1 MNALVDLIANSILRM
16 SIQLMAKEKC
26 FRLVAM
32 EDINFWIGIIATMAF
47 AVTGVLAI
55 ADRGVDLFGVLVLGL
70 ITAIGG
76 GTIRDIILEAPIFWS
91 ENQIYVWLALAAS
104 VITFFAES
112 FFTQPQIYRWMLY
125 IDGFGAALFG
135 IQGADKAWN
144 MDFGLP
150 VAPVI
155 LGVVTAI
162 GGGLLRDVL
171 AGRKTLIM
179 SHELYAIPVT
189 LGCCAYVLVLNF
201 LPQYVVEGSVLCMLG
216 IFGLRAAAIH
226 WDLRVPK
233 MFITKT
239 R

>member
-1 MNALVDLIANSILRM
+1 
-16 SIQLMAKEKC
+16 
-26 FRLVAM
+26 M
-32 EDINFWIGIIATMAF
+32 EQINFWSSVIATIAF

-55 ADRGVDLFGVLVLGL
+55 SNRGVDLFGILVLGL

-76 GTIRDIILEAPIFWS
+76 GTIRDIILETPVFWAES
-91 ENQIYVWLALAAS
+91 QFYVWLALGAS
-104 VITFFAES
+104 VLTFFAES
-112 FFTQPQIYRWMLY
+112 FFTQPQIYRTMLY
-125 IDGFGAALFG
+125 LDGFGAALFG
-135 IQGADKAWN
+135 IAGTDKAWN

-155 LGVVTAI
+155 LGVLTAI

-179 SHELYAIPVT
+179 SDELYAIPVSF
-189 LGCCAYVLVLNF
+189 GCITYALILSFC
-201 LPQYVVEGSVLCMLG
+201 PQYTLEGSIVCMLG

>member
-1 MNALVDLIANSILRM
+1 MVTSILRM
-16 SIQLMAKEKC
+16 AIQVILRIKC
-26 FRLVAM
+26 IRLFAM
-32 EDINFWIGIIATMAF
+32 KDINFWVSIIATMAF

-91 ENQIYVWLALAAS
+91 ESQIYVWLALGAS
-104 VITFFAES
+104 VLAFVAES

-125 IDGFGAALFG
+125 IDGFGAALFA
-135 IQGADKAWN
+135 IQGADKAWS
-144 MDFGLP
+144 MGYGLP
-150 VAPVI
+150 IAPVI
-155 LGVVTAI
+155 LGVITAI
-162 GGGLLRDVL
+162 GGGLIRDVL

-201 LPQYVVEGSVLCMLG
+201 IPQYVVQGSVLCMFG
-216 IFGLRAAAIH
+216 IFALRAAAIH

-233 MFITKT
+233 IFITKT

>member
-1 MNALVDLIANSILRM
+1 M
-16 SIQLMAKEKC
+16 Q
-26 FRLVAM
+26 
-32 EDINFWIGIIATMAF
+32 DINYWIGIIATMAF

-76 GTIRDIILEAPIFWS
+76 GTIRDIILEVPVFWS
-91 ENQIYVWLALAAS
+91 ESQIYVWLALVAS
-104 VITFFAES
+104 VAAFFAES

-125 IDGFGAALFG
+125 IDGFGAALFA
-135 IQGADKAWN
+135 IQGADKASN
-144 MDFGLP
+144 MNFGLP

-155 LGVVTAI
+155 LGVITAI
-162 GGGLLRDVL
+162 GGGLLRDIL
-171 AGRKTLIM
+171 AGKKTLLM

-201 LPQYVVEGSVLCMLG
+201 MPQFVVEGSVVCMLG

-226 WDLRVPK
+226 WNLRVPK
-233 MFITKT
+233 ILITKT

>member
-1 MNALVDLIANSILRM
+1 MQEAYLGEVDSN
-16 SIQLMAKEKC
+16 C
-26 FRLVAM
+26 FRLFLM
-32 EDINFWIGIIATMAF
+32 GEINFWISMIATMAF

-55 ADRGVDLFGVLVLGL
+55 ADRGVDLFGVLVLGV

-76 GTIRDIILEAPIFWS
+76 GTIRDMILEAPVFWS
-91 ENQIYVWLALAAS
+91 ENQIYVWMALGAS
-104 VITFFAES
+104 VLTFLAES

-125 IDGFGAALFG
+125 IDGFGAALFA
-135 IQGADKAWN
+135 IQGANKAWA

-155 LGVVTAI
+155 LGVITAI
-162 GGGLLRDVL
+162 GGGLIRDIL

-189 LGCCAYVLVLNF
+189 LGCCAYVLILNF
-201 LPQYVVEGSVLCMLG
+201 FPQYALEGSIFCMLG
-216 IFGLRAAAIH
+216 IFGLRVAAIH

>member
-1 MNALVDLIANSILRM
+1 
-16 SIQLMAKEKC
+16 
-26 FRLVAM
+26 M
-32 EDINFWIGIIATMAF
+32 EQINFWISIIATVAF

-55 ADRGVDLFGVLVLGL
+55 ADRGVDLFGVLVLGV

-76 GTIRDIILEAPIFWS
+76 GTLRDIILEVPAFWS
-91 ENQIYVWLALAAS
+91 TAQIYIWVALGACF
-104 VITFFAES
+104 VTFFAES

-125 IDGFGAALFG
+125 IDGLGAALFG

-144 MDFGLP
+144 LGFGLP

-162 GGGLLRDVL
+162 GGGLLRDIL
-171 AGRKTLIM
+171 AGRKTLLM

-189 LGCCAYVLVLNF
+189 LGCLLYILILNF
-201 LPQYVVEGSVLCMLG
+201 LPQYTLEGSVGCMLA
-216 IFGLRAAAIH
+216 IFGLRAAAIY

-233 MFITKT
+233 LFITKT

>member
-1 MNALVDLIANSILRM
+1 MVNSILRM
-16 SIQLMAKEKC
+16 AIQVRIHAKC
-26 FRLVAM
+26 IRLITM
-32 EDINFWIGIIATMAF
+32 EDIQFWIGIIATIAF

-76 GTIRDIILEAPIFWS
+76 GTIRDIILDVPAFWS
-91 ENQIYVWLALAAS
+91 ENQMYVWLALGAS

-125 IDGFGAALFG
+125 IDGFGAALFA

-155 LGVVTAI
+155 LGVITAI
-162 GGGLLRDVL
+162 GGGLIRDILVS
-171 AGRKTLIM
+171 RKTLIM

-189 LGCCAYVLVLNF
+189 LGC
-201 LPQYVVEGSVLCMLG
+201 
-216 IFGLRAAAIH
+216 
-226 WDLRVPK
+226 
-233 MFITKT
+233 
-239 R
+239 

>member
-1 MNALVDLIANSILRM
+1 MYPL
-16 SIQLMAKEKC
+16 KC
-26 FRLVAM
+26 FRLNAM
-32 EDINFWIGIIATMAF
+32 DEINFWIGIIATMAF

-55 ADRGVDLFGVLVLGL
+55 TDRGVDLFGVLVLGL

-91 ENQIYVWLALAAS
+91 ENQVYVWLALGAS
-104 VITFFAES
+104 VLTFFAES

-125 IDGFGAALFG
+125 IDGFGAALFA

-144 MDFGLP
+144 MHFGLP

-179 SHELYAIPVT
+179 SHELYAIPVSF
-189 LGCCAYVLVLNF
+189 GCIAYVLILNF
-201 LPQYVVEGSVLCMLG
+201 WPQYTLEGSVICMLG

-233 MFITKT
+233 MFISRT

>member
-1 MNALVDLIANSILRM
+1 
-16 SIQLMAKEKC
+16 
-26 FRLVAM
+26 M
-32 EDINFWIGIIATMAF
+32 EEISFWIGIIATMAF

-76 GTIRDIILEAPIFWS
+76 GTIRDIILEVPTFWS
-91 ENQIYVWLALAAS
+91 DNQIYVWLALGAS
-104 VITFFAES
+104 V
-112 FFTQPQIYRWMLY
+112 YRWMLY
-125 IDGFGAALFG
+125 IDGFGAALFA

-144 MDFGLP
+144 MNFGLP

-155 LGVVTAI
+155 LGVITAI

-189 LGCCAYVLVLNF
+189 LGCVAYVLVLNF
-201 LPQYVVEGSVLCMLG
+201 LPQYVVEGSVICMLG
-216 IFGLRAAAIH
+216 IFGLRAAAIY

>member
-1 MNALVDLIANSILRM
+1 MVFQVC
-16 SIQLMAKEKC
+16 IQTKC
-26 FRLVAM
+26 FRLNAM

-55 ADRGVDLFGVLVLGL
+55 TDRGVDLFGVLVLGL

-76 GTIRDIILEAPIFWS
+76 GTIRDIILESPVFWS
-91 ENQIYVWLALAAS
+91 ENQIYVWLALGAS

-125 IDGFGAALFG
+125 MDGFGAALFA

-144 MDFGLP
+144 MHYGLP

-179 SHELYAIPVT
+179 SHELYAIPVSF
-189 LGCCAYVLVLNF
+189 GCIAYVLILNF
-201 LPQYVVEGSVLCMLG
+201 FPQYTIEGSVICMLG

-233 MFITKT
+233 MFITRT

>member
-1 MNALVDLIANSILRM
+1 MEH
-16 SIQLMAKEKC
+16 IQ
-26 FRLVAM
+26 
-32 EDINFWIGIIATMAF
+32 FWIGVVATMAF
-47 AVTGVLAI
+47 AVTSVLAI

-76 GTIRDIILEAPIFWS
+76 GTIRDIILEAPVFWS
-91 ENQIYVWLALAAS
+91 ESQIYVWLALGAS
-104 VITFFAES
+104 VMAFVAES

-125 IDGFGAALFG
+125 IDGFGAALFA
-135 IQGADKAWN
+135 IQGADKAWT
-144 MDFGLP
+144 MGYGLP
-150 VAPVI
+150 VGPVI
-155 LGVVTAI
+155 LGVITAI
-162 GGGLLRDVL
+162 GGGLIRDIL

-189 LGCCAYVLVLNF
+189 LGCCAYILVLN
-201 LPQYVVEGSVLCMLG
+201 LIPQYALEGSVLCMLG
-216 IFGLRAAAIH
+216 IFGLRAVAIH